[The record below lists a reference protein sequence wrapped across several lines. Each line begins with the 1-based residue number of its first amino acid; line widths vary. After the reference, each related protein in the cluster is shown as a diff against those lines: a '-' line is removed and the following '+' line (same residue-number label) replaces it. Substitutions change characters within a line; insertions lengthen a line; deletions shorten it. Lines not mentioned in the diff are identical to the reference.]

1 MASTSMMVA
10 SPAMAGIASR
20 TLGRR
25 SVDSRPSSF
34 LGNAVAVPR
43 AALPVRSCRAQ
54 SIRAETP
61 SPAKAT
67 ERELKENA
75 SEAQRLGKEGGAEA
89 KARGKEAVKD
99 FGSSVQ
105 NTTDQWQR
113 AGDDVVGGLKKEAQ
127 DVAKPAD
134 DLLKKTRDEGREAV
148 AEAKDQYK
156 NPNEYNLGN
165 EIKGSAGKGISD
177 NADAAKANASKAGS
191 AVSDS
196 AQNIGKEIVDN
207 VSQGLSE
214 AGSRLKGATQDAVQ
228 DTKEFFDG
236 QGAKQRVKEGQDLV
250 GKNIDSAK
258 SHAKEAA
265 SDK

>member
-1 MASTSMMVA
+1 MWSFNLPKQGDLVWCPLI
-10 SPAMAGIASR
+10 PA
-20 TLGRR
+20 
-25 SVDSRPSSF
+25 
-34 LGNAVAVPR
+34 
-43 AALPVRSCRAQ
+43 Q
-54 SIRAETP
+54 TP

-148 AEAKDQYK
+148 SEAKDQYK
-156 NPNEYNLGN
+156 VRTKKLQW
-165 EIKGSAGKGISD
+165 KWWARLC
-177 NADAAKANASKAGS
+177 ADCY
-191 AVSDS
+191 
-196 AQNIGKEIVDN
+196 
-207 VSQGLSE
+207 
-214 AGSRLKGATQDAVQ
+214 
-228 DTKEFFDG
+228 
-236 QGAKQRVKEGQDLV
+236 
-250 GKNIDSAK
+250 
-258 SHAKEAA
+258 
-265 SDK
+265 